1 MEFKDFV
8 KHSKL
13 EYKEYQGK
21 GVEWCVD
28 RENSNDYC
36 RGGII
41 ADEMGLGKT
50 IMMIGTM
57 MKNFKMPSLIVLPV
71 FLVEQWREQILKTT
85 GHSVLVYHG
94 QIKKILTKEMLS
106 GIPVILTTYGTVLSD
121 AQRYN
126 VLSEVS
132 WSRVICDEAHHLRN
146 RKAKVTEAI
155 SKLKKEITWLI
166 SGTPIQNHI
175 NDLYSLFEVL
185 KISNKVFMK
194 TDNLKDIMNKIVL
207 KRTKKEVGLKLPELK
222 LQRINTPWKNDCEK
236 NLSEEIHDKLSFSL
250 LKQKPIEK
258 GMMLAMMTYARMICV
273 YPGLVNKHIDKL
285 EEMGYVTKTSKS
297 GASYNSKM
305 DNVVDVI
312 VNRKDNGHRK
322 ILFTNFKG
330 EIDYL
335 VEKLTAHG
343 LRTDFIDGRV
353 SKGKR
358 ASILSKE
365 LDVLILQIKT
375 GNEGLNLQEYSEV
388 YFVTPNWNPK
398 VEEQAIARCHRLGQK
413 KKVSVFRFVMG
424 SFDDELRTKNIEMH
438 SEFVQQEKREIENKL
453 LT

>member
-8 KHSKL
+8 KHSNL
-13 EYKEYQGK
+13 DYKEYQGK
-21 GVEWCVD
+21 GVEWCME

-94 QIKKILTKEMLS
+94 QIKKILTKEMLA

-121 AQRYN
+121 AQKYN
-126 VLSEVS
+126 VLSEVH

-155 SKLKKEITWLI
+155 SKLKTEITWLI

-194 TDNLKDIMNKIVL
+194 TENLKDIISKIVL
-207 KRTKKEVGLKLPELK
+207 KRTKKEVGLKLPELII
-222 LQRINTPWKNDCEK
+222 QRINTQWKSPCEK

-250 LKQKPIEK
+250 LRQKPIER

-273 YPGLVNKHIDKL
+273 YPGLIKKHMDKL
-285 EEMGYVTKTSKS
+285 EGLGYVSKS
-297 GASYNSKM
+297 STSGVSYNSKM

-312 VNRKDNGHRK
+312 VSRKSNGSRK

-335 VEKLTAHG
+335 VDKLTANG

-358 ASILSKE
+358 AAILAAD

-375 GNEGLNLQEYSEV
+375 GNEGLNLQEYNEV

-424 SFDDELRTKNIEMH
+424 SFDDQLRTKNIEMY
-438 SEFVQQEKREIENKL
+438 SEFIQQEKREVESKVL
-453 LT
+453 A